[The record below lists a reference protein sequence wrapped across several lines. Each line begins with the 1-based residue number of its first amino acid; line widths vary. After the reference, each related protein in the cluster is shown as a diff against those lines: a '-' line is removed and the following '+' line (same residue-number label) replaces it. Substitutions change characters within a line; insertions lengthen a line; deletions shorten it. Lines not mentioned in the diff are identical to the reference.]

1 MSDIKARL
9 GHLADLANGP
19 TLHWPHMASVLT
31 EAANRIASLEA
42 HVRFHERQAVDPVPH
57 NKRSPMEHEHDT

>member
-9 GHLADLANGP
+9 GYLADLANGP
-19 TLHWPHMASVLT
+19 TLHWPHMANVLT
-31 EAANRIASLEA
+31 EAVSRIASLEA
-42 HVRFHERQAVDPVPH
+42 QVRFHERQAN